1 MKFKKKET
9 GSIEFSDCPVI
20 RNQTQGPK
28 VQESKSLYLRDN
40 PVALRPPAR
49 IRHRTGIHAPAA
61 VGDVPVSTHGP
72 RLPIFA
78 FFAFKIEDEPL
89 RALAVRIKKGAKL
102 GNRNLG
108 FLPQLGEDGSI
119 KRRFFEPADDEL
131 GRFGRENFQTQELGL
146 EIISHRLH
154 SGLREVLLGSDNSR
168 LGRDADSANE
178 SKN

>member
-1 MKFKKKET
+1 M
-9 GSIEFSDCPVI
+9 EFPIDPVI

-28 VQESKSLYLRDN
+28 VQESKSLYLYLRDTLA
-40 PVALRPPAR
+40 ALIPPDR
-49 IRHRTGIHAPAA
+49 IRHRNGIHVPAA
-61 VGDVPVSTHGP
+61 VVDVPESTHGP

-78 FFAFKIEDEPL
+78 FFAFNIEYEPL

-131 GRFGRENFQTQELGL
+131 GHFGRENFQTQELGL

-154 SGLREVLLGSDNSR
+154 SGLREVLLGSDNGR
-168 LGRDADSANE
+168 LGRDADSAKE